1 MARITV
7 EDCLTQETNRFALV
21 QLAAKRT
28 KQLLRGAKN
37 LTKEKH
43 DNKAVVTALR
53 EIADGRVRFMTEEES
68 RIALELAAAEEE
80 QAQQSAPV
88 SPAATEVLSPL
99 EQAKQIFASDTSTRD
114 EDEAAPANRNGDGVF

>member
-53 EIADGRVRFMTEEES
+53 EIADGRVRFMTEEEA
-68 RIALELAAAEEE
+68 RIALEELAAQEQQAAE
-80 QAQQSAPV
+80 
-88 SPAATEVLSPL
+88 AATPVAVPEMLSPL
-99 EQAKQIFASDTSTRD
+99 EQAKQVFASDSSTGD
-114 EDEAAPANRNGDGVF
+114 DDSESANRNGDGVF